1 MSNLKNINFDDLEF
15 NLYELLNI
23 KNTANKRKIKK
34 SYKKLIIQFH
44 PDKCSDLEENIFYN
58 ITLAYQILKD
68 DEIRKKYNIWLNK
81 PNLEKNQIQL
91 KKNFLKESN
100 NMKSYFPSLPQEARI
115 NYDKKIKDLEK
126 KHGIIEND
134 NIPLKD
140 KYNSKVYSRHNLKN
154 IKKEKFNNKT
164 QFNNK
169 FIKRKKGQ
177 FDNIDNKKSNIICYQ
192 MTQIS
197 KNYASVKDYNKL
209 YSNES
214 IQNEEYSS
222 LDKAYIMHPELFH
235 DKSVSSK
242 NKLKKYKKQTK
253 KLKNLKFKLK
263 D

>member
-23 KNTANKRKIKK
+23 KNTADTRKIKK

-68 DEIRKKYNIWLNK
+68 DKIRKNYDLWLNK

-91 KKNFLKESN
+91 KNNFLKESN

-140 KYNSKVYSRHNLKN
+140 KYNSKVYNRTNLKK
-154 IKKEKFNNKT
+154 IRKEKFNNKT

-169 FIKRKKGQ
+169 FIRKKKGQ
-177 FDNIDNKKSNIICYQ
+177 SDNVDNKKKDIICYQ

-197 KNYASVKDYNKL
+197 KNYASVKDYHKL

-214 IQNEEYSS
+214 IQNDEFSS
-222 LDKAYIMHPELFH
+222 LDKAYLMHPELFH
-235 DKSVSSK
+235 NKSVSSK
-242 NKLKKYKKQTK
+242 KKLKKYKKQTK

-263 D
+263 N

>member
-1 MSNLKNINFDDLEF
+1 MSNLKNINFNDLEF

-23 KNTANKRKIKK
+23 KNNTDTKKIKK
-34 SYKKLIIQFH
+34 AYKKLIIQFH
-44 PDKCSDLEENIFYN
+44 PDKCSELEENIFYN

-68 DEIRKKYNIWLNK
+68 SNLRKKYDDWLNTPEK
-81 PNLEKNQIQL
+81 EKNQIEL
-91 KKNFLKESN
+91 KNNFLKESN

-115 NYDKKIKDLEK
+115 SYDKKIKDLEK
-126 KHGIIEND
+126 KHGIIKND

-140 KYNSKVYSRHNLKN
+140 KYNSKINDRHNLKK

-169 FIKRKKGQ
+169 FIQKKKGNTS
-177 FDNIDNKKSNIICYQ
+177 NINNKKKEIICYQ

-214 IQNEEYSS
+214 VQNDEFSS
-222 LDKAYIMHPELFH
+222 LDKAYLMHPEIYY
-235 DKSVSSK
+235 DKSISSK
-242 NKLKKYKKQTK
+242 KKLNNYNKQTQNLKK
-253 KLKNLKFKLK
+253 LKFKLK